1 MDKNDYLDTLK
12 QTDLR
17 PGKIKLKERK
27 EELLIEEESTE
38 YEPQFLSELFVQ
50 ATEIENIPT
59 GLVRDMQILRLSIIA
74 EYDATNLYEKFA
86 ELTENENLKKV
97 LLDVANEEKEHIGE
111 FEHLLASIDL
121 DHDER
126 VDAGEEEAEE
136 LVDVEE
142 PTE

>member
-50 ATEIENIPT
+50 ATEIQNIPP

-86 ELTENENLKKV
+86 ELTENENLKKI

-111 FEHLLASIDL
+111 FEHLLESIDL

>member
-27 EELLIEEESTE
+27 EEILMEEKESD

-50 ATEIENIPT
+50 TSEIENIPP

-74 EYDATNLYEKFA
+74 ELDATNLYEKFA
-86 ELTENENLKKV
+86 ELTENENIKKV

-111 FEHLLASIDL
+111 FEYLLESIDL
-121 DHDER
+121 DHEER
-126 VDAGEEEAEE
+126 ETAGEKEAEE
-136 LVDVEE
+136 LVDIEE

>member
-27 EELLIEEESTE
+27 EEILMEEKSTE

-50 ATEIENIPT
+50 TSEVENIPP

-74 EYDATNLYEKFA
+74 EFDATNLYEKFA
-86 ELTENENLKKV
+86 ELTENENIKKV

-111 FEHLLASIDL
+111 FEYLLESIDL
-121 DHDER
+121 DHEKHE
-126 VDAGEEEAEE
+126 DAGEEEAEE
-136 LVDVEE
+136 MVDNEE
-142 PTE
+142 PIE

>member
-1 MDKNDYLDTLK
+1 MDTKDYLDTLK

-27 EELLIEEESTE
+27 EEILMEEKESD

-50 ATEIENIPT
+50 TSEIENIPP

-74 EYDATNLYEKFA
+74 EFDATNLYEKFA
-86 ELTENENLKKV
+86 ELTENENIKKV

-111 FEHLLASIDL
+111 FEYLLESIDL
-121 DHDER
+121 DHEER
-126 VDAGEEEAEE
+126 EDAGEKEAEE
-136 LVDVEE
+136 LVDIEE